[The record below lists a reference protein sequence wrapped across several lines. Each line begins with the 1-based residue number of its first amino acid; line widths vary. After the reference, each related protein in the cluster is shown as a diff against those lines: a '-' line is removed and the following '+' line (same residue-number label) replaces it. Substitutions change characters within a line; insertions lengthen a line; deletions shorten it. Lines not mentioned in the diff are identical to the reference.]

1 MPVPPPVSVDLTVSK
16 GHDAN
21 GVSQRLLAGLRART
35 REEEDRYDTFHDPDD
50 SGPRLSVT
58 FKQSPDGETYACSEI
73 LNDP

>member
-1 MPVPPPVSVDLTVSK
+1 MQTVF
-16 GHDAN
+16 
-21 GVSQRLLAGLRART
+21 SQRLLAGLRART
-35 REEEDRYDTFHDPDD
+35 SEEEDRDDTFQDPDDSIDPDD